1 MPFLRWLSPFL
12 RTILSLSFLFVCAF
26 PAIIHTPFFGGIG
39 QRSSKLYLNAGL
51 KANVRI
57 QEKRVHQMEYIR
69 STYSSSFLRLIKRL
83 EPTQSTK
90 GQDSLLDNF
99 RNLLIP
105 IPEYAAASSSVKLL
119 FSQIG
124 TSYFNA
130 PALLSPISHNM
141 K

>member
-1 MPFLRWLSPFL
+1 
-12 RTILSLSFLFVCAF
+12 
-26 PAIIHTPFFGGIG
+26 
-39 QRSSKLYLNAGL
+39 
-51 KANVRI
+51 
-57 QEKRVHQMEYIR
+57 MEYIR

-105 IPEYAAASSSVKLL
+105 IPEYAAASSRVKLL

-124 TSYFNA
+124 ISYFNGL
-130 PALLSPISHNM
+130 ALLSAHSHNI

>member
-1 MPFLRWLSPFL
+1 
-12 RTILSLSFLFVCAF
+12 
-26 PAIIHTPFFGGIG
+26 
-39 QRSSKLYLNAGL
+39 
-51 KANVRI
+51 
-57 QEKRVHQMEYIR
+57 MEYIR

-90 GQDSLLDNF
+90 GQDSLLDSF

-124 TSYFNA
+124 TSYFNGL
-130 PALLSPISHNM
+130 ALLSANSHNI